1 MSIEMLHDC
10 ILLNKNVDLAT
21 QNINIKESLREARL
35 LTITIGLND
44 LLYQLSLNNNL
55 TSSKIDEI
63 ASEQKKQED
72 DYNALL
78 KDYKDVVIHSS
89 FKPLNNSDTGAKL
102 PSAGYQSLDNIFDDA
117 IKHAMEAKN

>member
-1 MSIEMLHDC
+1 MSKLDELKDYVSKLFEQATEKEIIE
-10 ILLNKNVDLAT
+10 KSAVV
-21 QNINIKESLREARL
+21 
-35 LTITIGLND
+35 
-44 LLYQLSLNNNL
+44 
-55 TSSKIDEI
+55 SSKIDEI

-102 PSAGYQSLDNIFDDA
+102 PSAGLQSLDNIFADA
-117 IKHAMEAKN
+117 IKQAMEDNK

>member
-1 MSIEMLHDC
+1 M
-10 ILLNKNVDLAT
+10 K
-21 QNINIKESLREARL
+21 
-35 LTITIGLND
+35 IGQMNLEN
-44 LLYQLSLNNNL
+44 LLYGVQQKMNKLEELKQYVSKLFESA
-55 TSSKIDEI
+55 TEKSIIEQSAVVSSKIDEI

-89 FKPLNNSDTGAKL
+89 FKPLDKSDTGAKL

-117 IKHAMEAKN
+117 IKHAMEDNKIKPQGD

>member
-1 MSIEMLHDC
+1 MSL
-10 ILLNKNVDLAT
+10 
-21 QNINIKESLREARL
+21 ESLLYGVQQRMTKLDELREYVSKLFENA
-35 LTITIGLND
+35 TEKNIIE
-44 LLYQLSLNNNL
+44 QSAVV
-55 TSSKIDEI
+55 SSKIDEI

-89 FKPLNNSDTGAKL
+89 FKPLDKSDTGAKL